1 MRLSLTYAAMNAGK
15 STHLLVTNHAYLERG
30 LKTQLFTAAVDTR
43 AGVGVIGSRLGI
55 SAQAAT
61 FDETTV
67 FSASIL
73 DKDVSVLMVDEC
85 QFLQPAHAEQLHLL
99 AHETGVQVKCY
110 GLRSDFRGKA
120 FSGMAALMI
129 LADDLQ
135 ELSSICPCSK
145 TATMNARF
153 DDKGERVRD
162 GEQIAIGGNSHYMA
176 LCPDCFYGTNNQ
188 PRKIFTPITQ

>member
-1 MRLSLTYAAMNAGK
+1 MNAGK
-15 STHLLVTNHAYLERG
+15 STHLLVTNHAFLERG

-43 AGVGVIGSRLGI
+43 AGVGVIGSRVGI
-55 SAQAAT
+55 SAKAAT
-61 FDETTV
+61 FDEHTV
-67 FSASIL
+67 FNTSIL
-73 DKDVSVLMVDEC
+73 DEGVSVLMVDEC
-85 QFLQPAHAEQLHLL
+85 QFTSPIHAEQLHLL

-120 FSGMAALMI
+120 FAGMAALMI

-153 DDKGERVRD
+153 DANNIRVRD
-162 GEQIAIGGNSHYMA
+162 GEQISIGGNSHYMA
-176 LCPDCFYGTNNQ
+176 LCPDCFYGTTSQ
-188 PRKIFTPITQ
+188 PRKLFTHITQ